1 MPNMTPARVRKIR
14 KTLGYSQE
22 DFAHILW
29 ITWTTVNRWESGA
42 ALPRGLHLRIL
53 QLLEHRL
60 ATRSFRATLRDP
72 RAGDPMFLLY
82 RLLQPLYRDAA
93 LTTPRR

>member
-1 MPNMTPARVRKIR
+1 MTSSRVRKIR
-14 KTLGYSQE
+14 KTLGFSQE

-42 ALPRGLHLRIL
+42 AVPRGLHLRIL
-53 QLLEHRL
+53 QLLEQRL

-72 RAGDPMFLLY
+72 RAGDPMFLLF
-82 RLLQPLYRDAA
+82 RLLEPVYQDRSAED
-93 LTTPRR
+93 